1 MAPSCGLVEGRE
13 GGKGRFRAK
22 KTCAPPKSP
31 ETGPNRQG
39 TWLFRERQRAWCRVP
54 IFRARADG
62 LVCPPRCCSSACAWP
77 QGGYTALIRAAFLGY
92 TAIVEVLIKG
102 GANLDIQDKGGD
114 TALIVAIRK
123 GHTVIAEAL
132 IKAGADLNL
141 QCTDGWTAL
150 IEAASE
156 GHTATVEALIKAGAN
171 LDLQD
176 EVSDSRTL
184 PPSFCLKI
192 KDFFMIP
199 WTLARAVGG
208 YLVARNLGPKWL
220 KKCPKMK
227 PCRLN
232 GGAVPLVLS

>member
-77 QGGYTALIRAAFLGY
+77 QDGFTALIWAAYDTDFIEDR
-92 TAIVEVLIKG
+92 TAI
-102 GANLDIQDKGGD
+102 
-114 TALIVAIRK
+114 
-123 GHTVIAEAL
+123 
-132 IKAGADLNL
+132 
-141 QCTDGWTAL
+141 
-150 IEAASE
+150 
-156 GHTATVEALIKAGAN
+156 VEALIKAGAN

-176 EVSDSRTL
+176 KVSDSRTS
-184 PPSFCLKI
+184 PPPFCLNF

-208 YLVARNLGPKWL
+208 YLVARNLGPKWP
-220 KKCPKMK
+220 KKCPKIK
-227 PCRLN
+227 PRRLF
-232 GGAVPLVLS
+232 GSAVPLLLS

>member
-77 QGGYTALIRAAFLGY
+77 Q
-92 TAIVEVLIKG
+92 
-102 GANLDIQDKGGD
+102 DGD
-114 TALIVAIRK
+114 TALIGA
-123 GHTVIAEAL
+123 AL
-132 IKAGADLNL
+132 M
-141 QCTDGWTAL
+141 
-150 IEAASE
+150 

-176 EVSDSRTL
+176 KVSDSRTSPPP
-184 PPSFCLKI
+184 PPSIF
-192 KDFFMIP
+192 KDFFHTPI
-199 WTLARAVGG
+199 
-208 YLVARNLGPKWL
+208 GPSRWE
-220 KKCPKMK
+220 
-227 PCRLN
+227 
-232 GGAVPLVLS
+232 GGAVPLLLS